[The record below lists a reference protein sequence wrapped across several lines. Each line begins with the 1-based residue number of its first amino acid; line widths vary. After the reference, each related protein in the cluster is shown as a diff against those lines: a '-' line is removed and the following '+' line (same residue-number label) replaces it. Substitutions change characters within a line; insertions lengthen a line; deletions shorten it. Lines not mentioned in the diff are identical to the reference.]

1 MPHAELNGQKIVYE
15 VQGEGEPLVCIQGLG
30 VDLRGWVLQVPEWSK
45 HYRVVT
51 FSNRDVGES
60 SEADSDYDTTDMAAD
75 TLALADHLGLDSF
88 HLIGLSLGGAI
99 AQQVALAA
107 PERVKT
113 LTLAVT
119 YPGTGAY
126 GPVRGRTLG
135 ALMRGLTEDE
145 RIDFLMMMCYTEAF
159 FEEDGRAGFLREAMK
174 NYPHKQSPEAFARQ
188 AAAGGRHDLRDRLG
202 ELSMPVHVI
211 GAERDMMVPVW
222 KSQELARLIPGAELT
237 IIEGAGHGVSWERAE
252 DFNRT
257 VLEFLASA
265 PAEAVR

>member
-1 MPHAELNGQKIVYE
+1 MPHADLNGQKIYYE
-15 VQGEGEPLVCIQGLG
+15 VQGEGDPLLCIQGLG

-45 HYRVVT
+45 HHRVVT
-51 FSNRDVGES
+51 FSNRDVGQS
-60 SEADSDYDTTDMAAD
+60 SRAEGDYETTDMAAD
-75 TLALADHLGLDSF
+75 TLALADHLELDSF
-88 HLIGLSLGGAI
+88 HLIGLSLGGAV

-107 PERVKT
+107 PERVRT

-135 ALMRGLTEDE
+135 ALMRGLSEDE
-145 RIDFLMMMCYTEAF
+145 RIEFLMMMCYTEAF
-159 FEEDGRAGFLREAMK
+159 FEDEGRVSLLRDAMR
-174 NYPHKQSPEAFARQ
+174 NYPHKQEPDAFARQ
-188 AAAGGRHDLRDRLG
+188 AAAGGRHDVRDRLH

-211 GAERDMMVPVW
+211 GAERDLMVPVW
-222 KSQELARLIPGAELT
+222 KSEELARLIPGAKLT
-237 IIEGAGHGVSWERAE
+237 VIEGAGHGVSWERAE

>member
-1 MPHAELNGQKIVYE
+1 MPHADLNRQTIYYEEQGDGQA
-15 VQGEGEPLVCIQGLG
+15 LVCIQGLG

-51 FSNRDVGES
+51 FSNRDVGQS
-60 SEADSDYDTTDMAAD
+60 SEAEAGYETTDMAAD

-107 PERVKT
+107 PQRVRT

-119 YPGTGAY
+119 YPGAGAY

-145 RIDFLMMMCYTEAF
+145 RIDFLMMMAYTEAF
-159 FEEDGRAGFLREAMK
+159 FEDGDRAEFLREAMRS
-174 NYPHKQSPEAFARQ
+174 YPHKQSAEAFARQ
-188 AAAGGRHDLRDRLG
+188 AAASGRHDTRDRLG

-211 GAERDMMVPVW
+211 GAERDVMVPVW
-222 KSQELARLIPGAELT
+222 KSEELARLIPGAKLT
-237 IIEGAGHGVSWERAE
+237 VFKGAGHGVSWERAE

>member
-1 MPHAELNGQKIVYE
+1 MPHADLNGQTIYYE
-15 VQGEGEPLVCIQGLG
+15 EQGEGEPLVCIQGLG

-45 HYRVVT
+45 QYRVVT
-51 FSNRDVGES
+51 FSNRDVGQS
-60 SEADSDYDTTDMAAD
+60 STAQADYETSDMATD
-75 TLALADHLGLDSF
+75 TFALADHLGLDSF

-113 LTLAVT
+113 VTLAVT
-119 YPGTGAY
+119 YGGTGAY
-126 GPVRGRTLG
+126 GSVRGRTLG
-135 ALMRGLTEDE
+135 ALMRGLSDE
-145 RIDFLMMMCYTEAF
+145 ERVDFLLMMCYTEAF
-159 FEEDGRAGFLREAMK
+159 FEDGDRAEFLRTAMLS
-174 NYPHKQSPEAFARQ
+174 YPHKQSAEAFARQ
-188 AAAGGRHDLRDRLG
+188 AAAGGRHDVRDRLH

-211 GAERDMMVPVW
+211 GAERDMMIPVW
-222 KSQELARLIPGAELT
+222 KSQELARLIPGAKLT
-237 IIEGAGHGVSWERAE
+237 VIEGAGHGVSWERAE